1 MKKEKVILAF
11 AFMGMFLTAGNKATG
26 ENQAQQEQLSKIEKY
41 ISQQQQKV
49 EDYYADKLAE
59 LELNRDAEIGL
70 LEVADKGAFSTP
82 AAQAK
87 IAEKVLGIKETH
99 KPKGSIEDWIDKSPK
114 RFAEVQSRIAE
125 AKNDVLAGYDRE
137 AARLEKQKRYAL
149 TVRLPE
155 LEERL
160 KENLSAEKP
169 QPTVGL
175 ISSIVYSE
183 RKPSAIIGDK
193 ITHQQETMQ
202 GVKIVRIYRDRV
214 EFEKNGKKWEQK
226 VREPAKAYWQ

>member
-1 MKKEKVILAF
+1 MRYEKIISTFVI
-11 AFMGMFLTAGNKATG
+11 MGMFLTGVSKATG
-26 ENQAQQEQLSKIEKY
+26 ENQAQQEQIKQIENY
-41 ISQQQQKV
+41 ISQQRQKT
-49 EDYYADKLAE
+49 EDYYENKLAE

-70 LEVADKGAFSTP
+70 LEVVDKGIFSTL

-99 KPKGSIEDWIDKSPK
+99 KPKGSIEDTIDKSPK

-137 AARLEKQKRYAL
+137 AAKLEKQKRYAL

-155 LEERL
+155 LEEHL

-169 QPTVGL
+169 QLTVGL

-183 RKPSAIIGDK
+183 RKPSAIIGDR